1 MPGCVRQ
8 PEGLAGAVLGRPALG
23 AVPCQQAAR
32 GIPRAAYARH
42 PRQLRRHP
50 PAPDVHYFSAL
61 RRAASRLRR
70 AGRVPVRGSDADIL
84 RAFAA
89 AVVRAHL
96 AVHQQLR
103 DGDHRL
109 AALLAMAAEGA
120 GRAGGSGEHRV
131 KCVSLRGYAV
141 ARNFRRCLFRLKGLS
156 QMALLELGGKRFT
169 IPVGEVTL
177 GSDASCGISLSGAA
191 VLPRHALLQGQ
202 ADGQVII
209 RKASPAADILIN
221 GVRLGAEPTP
231 LLHGDKVEV
240 GGHELTFVDERRS
253 GSTQFVKAFTPATA
267 AGPAKAGV
275 KPQAIGVTGGRIV
288 SLTDGR
294 EYVIA
299 TASLVFGREAGCDV
313 VVAGKDVS
321 RRHAEIVQTPKG
333 YLLVDTSTNGTFV
346 NEERVEGQRILARTD
361 VIRLGDEQFR
371 FYADAAP
378 ATAAPPP
385 PPGPAASPPQAAPPP
400 SAPSPGTQPV
410 GGSGQAAPPPGA
422 GDRLRHTVHGLEAY
436 VPPSPRSAT
445 GGALASFLV
454 RSGGLAG
461 QRLSVKTPVVNI
473 GRADYNDL
481 VVPDPS
487 VSTSHAKLQRREGVW
502 VLVDL
507 DSTNGTFV
515 DGEQVK
521 GEAPLA
527 PGATVRLG
535 DVQLVFEPSDDA
547 MSIAKGGGT
556 QMLRT
561 PHSTALNAPPRPASP
576 PSQPPAS
583 PSRPSPAPPA
593 SPAPPLRPQPPTPSR
608 PGPRP
613 KRPAAQQ
620 PPPKKGKGC
629 GGSAA
634 ALVVGGGAIVAL
646 LHRLLA

>member
-1 MPGCVRQ
+1 MLGCVRQ
-8 PEGLAGAVLGRPALG
+8 PEGLAGAVLGRLALG

-32 GIPRAAYARH
+32 GIRRAAYARH

-50 PAPDVHYFSAL
+50 PAPDVHHLPPLL
-61 RRAASRLRR
+61 RTDARFRR
-70 AGRVPVRGSDADIL
+70 AGRVPVRGGDADL
-84 RAFAA
+84 CRALAA

-109 AALLAMAAEGA
+109 AALLVLAAEGV

-131 KCVSLRGYAV
+131 KRVSLRGYAV
-141 ARNFRRCLFRLKGLS
+141 GRNFRRCLFRLKGLS

-177 GSDASCGISLSGAA
+177 GSDASCAISLSGAD

-209 RKASPAADILIN
+209 RKVSPAADVLIN

-267 AGPAKAGV
+267 A
-275 KPQAIGVTGGRIV
+275 
-288 SLTDGR
+288 
-294 EYVIA
+294 
-299 TASLVFGREAGCDV
+299 
-313 VVAGKDVS
+313 
-321 RRHAEIVQTPKG
+321 
-333 YLLVDTSTNGTFV
+333 
-346 NEERVEGQRILARTD
+346 
-361 VIRLGDEQFR
+361 
-371 FYADAAP
+371 
-378 ATAAPPP
+378 
-385 PPGPAASPPQAAPPP
+385 SPPQAAPPP

-410 GGSGQAAPPPGA
+410 GGSGQAAPAPGA

-436 VPPSPRSAT
+436 VPPSPRSAA
-445 GGALASFLV
+445 GGSLASFLV

-502 VLVDL
+502 VLLDL

-521 GEAPLA
+521 GDAPLA

-547 MSIAKGGGT
+547 LSIAKGGGT

-561 PHSTALNAPPRPASP
+561 PHSTAPNAPPRPASP

-583 PSRPSPAPPA
+583 RSEE
-593 SPAPPLRPQPPTPSR
+593 
-608 PGPRP
+608 
-613 KRPAAQQ
+613 
-620 PPPKKGKGC
+620 
-629 GGSAA
+629 
-634 ALVVGGGAIVAL
+634 
-646 LHRLLA
+646 H

>member
-1 MPGCVRQ
+1 
-8 PEGLAGAVLGRPALG
+8 
-23 AVPCQQAAR
+23 
-32 GIPRAAYARH
+32 
-42 PRQLRRHP
+42 
-50 PAPDVHYFSAL
+50 
-61 RRAASRLRR
+61 
-70 AGRVPVRGSDADIL
+70 
-84 RAFAA
+84 
-89 AVVRAHL
+89 
-96 AVHQQLR
+96 
-103 DGDHRL
+103 
-109 AALLAMAAEGA
+109 
-120 GRAGGSGEHRV
+120 
-131 KCVSLRGYAV
+131 
-141 ARNFRRCLFRLKGLS
+141 
-156 QMALLELGGKRFT
+156 MALLELGGMRFT

-177 GSDASCGISLSGAA
+177 GSDASCAILLSGAA

-209 RKASPAADILIN
+209 RKVSPAADVLIN

-267 AGPAKAGV
+267 AGPPKAGA
-275 KPQAIGVTGGRIV
+275 KPPAIGVTGGRVV

-299 TASLVFGREAGCDV
+299 AASLVFGREAGCDV
-313 VVAGKDVS
+313 VVPGKDVS

-361 VIRLGDEQFR
+361 VIRLGEEQFR
-371 FYADAAP
+371 FYADAAS

-385 PPGPAASPPQAAPPP
+385 PPGPAASPPQAAPP
-400 SAPSPGTQPV
+400 APSP
-410 GGSGQAAPPPGA
+410 PPGS

-436 VPPSPRSAT
+436 VPPSPHSAA
-445 GGALASFLV
+445 GGSLASFLV

-502 VLVDL
+502 VLADL

-547 MSIAKGGGT
+547 LSIAKGGGT

-583 PSRPSPAPPA
+583 PSRPPPSPASPASPAPGA
-593 SPAPPLRPQPPTPSR
+593 KPAPPLRPQAPTPSR

-634 ALVVGGGAIVAL
+634 ALVVGGGALVAL

>member
-1 MPGCVRQ
+1 
-8 PEGLAGAVLGRPALG
+8 
-23 AVPCQQAAR
+23 
-32 GIPRAAYARH
+32 
-42 PRQLRRHP
+42 
-50 PAPDVHYFSAL
+50 
-61 RRAASRLRR
+61 
-70 AGRVPVRGSDADIL
+70 
-84 RAFAA
+84 
-89 AVVRAHL
+89 
-96 AVHQQLR
+96 
-103 DGDHRL
+103 
-109 AALLAMAAEGA
+109 
-120 GRAGGSGEHRV
+120 
-131 KCVSLRGYAV
+131 
-141 ARNFRRCLFRLKGLS
+141 
-156 QMALLELGGKRFT
+156 MALLELGGRKFT

-177 GSDASCGISLSGAA
+177 GSDAGCAITLTGAS

-209 RKASPAADILIN
+209 RKASPAAEVFIN
-221 GVRLGAEPTP
+221 GVRLGTEPTP

-240 GGHELTFVDERRS
+240 AGQELTFVDERRS
-253 GSTQFVKAFTPATA
+253 GSTQYVKAFTPATA

-275 KPQAIGVTGGRIV
+275 KPPAIGVTGGRVV

-294 EYVIA
+294 EYVI
-299 TASLVFGREAGCDV
+299 TGASLVFGREAGCDV

-333 YLLVDTSTNGTFV
+333 YLVVDSSTNGTFV
-346 NEERVEGQRILARTD
+346 NEERVEGQRILARAD

-371 FYADAAP
+371 FYADVAP
-378 ATAAPPP
+378 ATAVPPP
-385 PPGPAASPPQAAPPP
+385 PPGPAASPPQAVP
-400 SAPSPGTQPV
+400 
-410 GGSGQAAPPPGA
+410 QAPPGA
-422 GDRLRHTVHGLEAY
+422 SDRLRHTVHGLEAF
-436 VPPSPRSAT
+436 VPASPRSAV
-445 GGALASFLV
+445 GGGSGGGFASFLV

-527 PGATVRLG
+527 PGAAVRFG
-535 DVQLVFEPSDDA
+535 DVQLVFEPTDDA
-547 MSIAKGGGT
+547 LGVAKGGGT
-556 QMLRT
+556 QILRT
-561 PHSTALNAPPRPASP
+561 PHSVAPNVP
-576 PSQPPAS
+576 PM
-583 PSRPSPAPPA
+583 PAPPQA
-593 SPAPPLRPQPPTPSR
+593 PPLPPTSRSAPAPAAPPARGPKAAPPLRPQPPTPSR
-608 PGPRP
+608 PGPRPAP

-634 ALVVGGGAIVAL
+634 VLVLGGGALLAL